1 VGVGFLAGLERF
13 DLECFDG
20 LEVFGIGGDDSEF
33 VLDGGGGDERIGEL
47 QVMREK
53 VFFDEPGGA
62 LPANGR
68 LRLIARRRRRLLRSG
83 QAAFRLP
90 PSNGMNPAF
99 TASRITS
106 STTDPSSA

>member
-1 VGVGFLAGLERF
+1 MGIGLQGILAGLERF

-20 LEVFGIGGDDSEF
+20 LEVFGIRGDDSEF

-62 LPANGR
+62 LRDRRGNGQDGYLPERQVR
-68 LRLIARRRRRLLRSG
+68 LQVFQFARIAHALHEFHVG
-83 QAAFRLP
+83 HH
-90 PSNGMNPAF
+90 
-99 TASRITS
+99 
-106 STTDPSSA
+106 